1 MEQVVNN
8 EKPVYFLGNDVIAHT
23 DRLTKKN

>member
-8 EKPVYFLGNDVIAHT
+8 L
-23 DRLTKKN
+23 